1 LHQKVSE
8 IDEKLNETNEQ
19 TIKKFSIVKDNVTI
33 SIISIKLKL
42 DKIQK
47 QIDFDRTKS
56 ETLVEEKNK
65 YIKSFEAKINDRFN
79 YESEIRKEIERRFVN
94 LVEDKFNALK
104 IEISKESRSRYESIE
119 NLKSFL
125 EVN

>member
-19 TIKKFSIVKDNVTI
+19 TIKKFSIVKDNVSI
-33 SIISIKLKL
+33 FIISIKLKL

>member
-1 LHQKVSE
+1 MHQKVSE

-19 TIKKFSIVKDNVTI
+19 TIKKFSIVKDNVSI
-33 SIISIKLKL
+33 FIISIKLKL